1 MKQALVIDDNTDN
14 TLLITFILKKSN
26 YRTIIALDGKTGI
39 DLAKREKP
47 DFILVDLKLP
57 DMNGLEIM
65 EEIRKSDAGKNL
77 PIIAMIADSTSP
89 LEKERLIETGFT
101 GCIERPIDSTVI
113 IDQIKFLSGNG
124 I

>member
-1 MKQALVIDDNTDN
+1 MKQALVIDKNTDN
-14 TLLITFILKKSN
+14 TMLITFILKKSD
-26 YRTIIALDGKTGI
+26 YRTIIASDGKTGI
-39 DLAKREKP
+39 DIALREKP

-77 PIIAMIADSTSP
+77 SIIAMIDNSTSQ
-89 LEKERLIETGFT
+89 LEKERLIESGFT

-113 IDQIKFLSGNG
+113 IDQIKFLTGNG